1 MRFSSTSSKDRIIS
15 LILSA
20 TAKGGIII
28 SIASKVDCLQY
39 QEYVTHKN
47 IEQKRMQD
55 RAWSYFNED
64 ISRPQA
70 CSLAIEP
77 W

>member
-28 SIASKVDCLQY
+28 SIVSKVDCLQY

-55 RAWSYFNED
+55 RAWSNFNED
-64 ISRPQA
+64 ISTPQA